1 MSDLRWKEI
10 EADVASAVRHFVTAE
25 QYYGEPDLRE
35 DTYEGHKTRMAFMH
49 SMQAGHTSLETAL
62 IRILALVDEPRPTGE
77 FWHTDLIR
85 RAGSPAPGRPEILPP
100 ALAQAADRTRR
111 FRHVAVRT
119 YDAFD
124 TDEAVTAVTAAAVVA
139 RELAEAIARFRQA
152 IDP

>member
-85 RAGSPAPGRPEILPP
+85 RAGVPRR
-100 ALAQAADRTRR
+100 ADRRSFLLR
-111 FRHVAVRT
+111 WLMRPIERGGFAMSPFVRT
-119 YDAFD
+119 MHSIS
-124 TDEAVTAVTAAAVVA
+124 T
-139 RELAEAIARFRQA
+139 RPSPR
-152 IDP
+152 

>member
-1 MSDLRWKEI
+1 
-10 EADVASAVRHFVTAE
+10 
-25 QYYGEPDLRE
+25 
-35 DTYEGHKTRMAFMH
+35 
-49 SMQAGHTSLETAL
+49 MQAGDRSLETAL
-62 IRILALVDEPRPTGE
+62 IRILALVDEVRPTGE

-85 RAGSPAPGRPEILPP
+85 RAGSPAPGRPEIPSP

-119 YDAFD
+119 CDAFD

-139 RELAEAIARFRQA
+139 RELPVALALFHQA